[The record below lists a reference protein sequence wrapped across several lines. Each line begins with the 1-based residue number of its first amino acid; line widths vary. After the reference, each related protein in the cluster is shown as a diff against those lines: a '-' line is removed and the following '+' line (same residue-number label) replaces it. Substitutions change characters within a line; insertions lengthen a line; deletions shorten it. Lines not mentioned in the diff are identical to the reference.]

1 MNHAEVDAF
10 ARWASPDTMQAVG
23 SAGIAAQ
30 RDWLVLV
37 LLPWELHH
45 GAPYRR
51 CPMIFPGAAARA
63 AGIAAAEVA
72 VVCRIWPDSL
82 DEVLR
87 PSVQSTFPL
96 PYFPRS

>member
-1 MNHAEVDAF
+1 
-10 ARWASPDTMQAVG
+10 
-23 SAGIAAQ
+23 
-30 RDWLVLV
+30 
-37 LLPWELHH
+37 
-45 GAPYRR
+45 
-51 CPMIFPGAAARA
+51 MIFPGAAARA